1 MELNLLGFP
10 YFQQG
15 IAALGVSIPA
25 GGDLNEFGPQCAN
38 CPHPGFR
45 FMLFGAKEIW
55 ILHEV
60 PKRGTPQL

>member
-38 CPHPGFR
+38 CPLPGYR
-45 FMLFGAKEIW
+45 FMLFGLWSKTPSGAKEIW
-55 ILHEV
+55 ILH
-60 PKRGTPQL
+60 

>member
-25 GGDLNEFGPQCAN
+25 GGNLNDFGPQCAN
-38 CPHPGFR
+38 CPRPGYR
-45 FMLFGAKEIW
+45 FMLFGLWSKTPSGAKEIW
-55 ILHEV
+55 ILH
-60 PKRGTPQL
+60 